1 MECKMQKNYGATLM
15 ELLVVITIIAI
26 LVAVGYPSYQTYL
39 MESRRSDAINALRQ
53 NQLIIENYM
62 QSNGGVTPDAGD
74 VTLLTTSPEGFYTLT
89 YSQQANNAYKLV
101 ATAVNGTSQEDDTDC
116 VTITLISQMDNIYP
130 TYCH

>member
-1 MECKMQKNYGATLM
+1 MQKNYGATLM

-26 LVAVGYPSYQTYL
+26 LAAVGYPSYQTYL
-39 MESRRSDAINALRQ
+39 MESRRSDAINSLRQ

-101 ATAVNGTSQEDDTDC
+101 ATAVNGTSQENDTEC
-116 VTITLISQMDNIYP
+116 VTITLISQMDTIYP

>member
-1 MECKMQKNYGATLM
+1 MQKNYGATLM